1 MALGI
6 SIALPCRML
15 TSRRPN
21 TPDPYPASTCML
33 RWVLANEPAAIACE
47 VDAMTDHGFALRVM
61 PLSSPEDG
69 FVELFCT
76 ATSALERHA
85 DITERLRDA
94 GWHTDH
100 LTARAS

>member
-1 MALGI
+1 M
-6 SIALPCRML
+6 MT
-15 TSRRPN
+15 TSQPK
-21 TPDPYPASTCML
+21 TTDTYPSTTCML
-33 RWVLANEPAAIACE
+33 RWVLANGAAAIACE
-47 VDAMTDHGFALRVM
+47 VDAMTDHAFALKVTSLRA
-61 PLSSPEDG
+61 PEDG

-100 LTARAS
+100 RTALAS